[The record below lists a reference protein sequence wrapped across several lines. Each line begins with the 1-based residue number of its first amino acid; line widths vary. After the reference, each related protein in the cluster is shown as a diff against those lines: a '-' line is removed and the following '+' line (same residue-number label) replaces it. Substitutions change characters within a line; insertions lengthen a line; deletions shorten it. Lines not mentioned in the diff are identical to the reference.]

1 MDTIGIIGVGLLGSA
16 IAARLQAAGYTVLG
30 YDLVPD
36 RRIGASSAQEVFD
49 KTRTVIFCLPTSD
62 VVAQV
67 LGGLK
72 LARGTTIIDAT
83 TGEPDAMAA
92 FGAKLAAGGIDY
104 LDATVLGSSRVVREG
119 RATVMAGGRRP
130 VFDAAAPVFH
140 TFAGPIFYMG
150 GYGAGARM

>member
-1 MDTIGIIGVGLLGSA
+1 
-16 IAARLQAAGYTVLG
+16 
-30 YDLVPD
+30 
-36 RRIGASSAQEVFD
+36 
-49 KTRTVIFCLPTSD
+49 
-62 VVAQV
+62 V

-72 LARGTTIIDAT
+72 LARGATIIDAT

-92 FGAKLAAGGIDY
+92 FGAKLAAGGVDY

-150 GYGAGARM
+150 GYGAGARMKLVANLALGLHRAESRLAVRVSAQRRISLARFSCSERTSS